1 MEKSETKLFI
11 PANVRPEKEYVSGI
25 GMTEVKYLLVS
36 LGIAVILAVLAYL
49 IKGDVLYSAGCMG
62 ILPVTYALVVKDR
75 VNESFIDKVRLLIE
89 FSRTQKNYEYE
100 YFDIYLGQIRRDEE

>member
-1 MEKSETKLFI
+1 MEKAEAKLFI

-25 GMTEVKYLLVS
+25 GTAEVRYLLIS
-36 LGIAVILAVLAYL
+36 LAVAIILAVLAYL

-75 VNESFIDKVRLLIE
+75 VNESFIDKLRLLIE
-89 FSRTQKNYEYE
+89 FSRTQKNYDYE
-100 YFDIYLGQIRRDEE
+100 YFDIYLGTGRDA

>member
-1 MEKSETKLFI
+1 MEKSEAKLFI

-25 GMTEVKYLLVS
+25 GITEVRYLLIS
-36 LGIAVILAVLAYL
+36 LGTAIILAVIAYL
-49 IKGDVLYSAGCMG
+49 IKEDIFYSVGCMG

-75 VNESFIDKVRLLIE
+75 VNESFIDKLQLLIE

-100 YFDIYLGQIRRDEE
+100 YFDIYLGTRRNEE